1 MAERASIAGRLF
13 FSLAEKNQKNRRL
26 GEKLYGEDA
35 RHPDGTG
42 ELKVA
47 HRTTEM

>member
-1 MAERASIAGRLF
+1 MAEHASIAGRLF
-13 FSLAEKNQKNRRL
+13 FSQAERTKRPRGAEKSF
-26 GEKLYGEDA
+26 YGEDA